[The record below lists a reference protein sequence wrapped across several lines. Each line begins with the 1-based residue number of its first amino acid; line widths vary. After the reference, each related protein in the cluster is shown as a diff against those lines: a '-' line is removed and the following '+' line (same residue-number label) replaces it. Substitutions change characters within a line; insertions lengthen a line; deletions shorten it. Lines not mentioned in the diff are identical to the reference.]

1 MDRPETVTAARLALE
16 EHDQREEQR
25 RASENARRAGLTRAL
40 REAEHAEQRA
50 TQVAEQVAWAEHQE
64 GIAAGLGASIKE
76 REDALAQVDAELAR
90 LRRQAAEG
98 STAENA
104 ANADAGRL
112 LAAGDIDAAT
122 TAGGRVLD
130 LEATRRVIAEQIE
143 QADERRRA
151 ILAGTGA
158 DDALSD
164 LRREW
169 QNAVAVA
176 ASSRREAKRITSG
189 EADLPPAP
197 VVRPAPDLLT
207 IPQRWRIERDLERA
221 RRAGIPAVVLDGGRR
236 LA

>member
-1 MDRPETVTAARLALE
+1 MTLPPTVATARLALE
-16 EHDQREEQR
+16 QHDEREAER
-25 RASENARRAGLTRAL
+25 RMAADAQHDALARAL
-40 REAEHAEQRA
+40 RQAEQAERRVA
-50 TQVAEQVAWAEHQE
+50 QVAEQIAWAEHEE

-76 REDALAQVDAELAR
+76 REDALAHVDAELAR
-90 LRRQAAEG
+90 LRQQAAEL
-98 STAENA
+98 SAAENA

-130 LEATRRVIAEQIE
+130 LEVTRRVIAEQIE

-169 QNAVAVA
+169 QNAVATA
-176 ASSRREAKRITSG
+176 ARSRREAKRIVSG

>member
-16 EHDQREEQR
+16 EHDQREAQR
-25 RASENARRAGLTRAL
+25 RTAADARHDALARAL
-40 REAEHAEQRA
+40 RQAEQAEQRA
-50 TQVAEQVAWAEHQE
+50 AQVAEQVSWAEHQE

-90 LRRQAAEG
+90 LRRQAAEV

-169 QNAVAVA
+169 QNAVATA

-189 EADLPPAP
+189 EADLPSAP
-197 VVRPAPDLLT
+197 VVRPVPDMLT

-221 RRAGIPAVVLDGGRR
+221 RRAGIPAIVLDGGRR